1 MVKISRKATIAVY
14 SLILFLLAI
23 YWFPLLWIFLTS
35 IRTRQETLAYPPV
48 WMFKPTMESY
58 IYVLTESPFLLA
70 LLNSILVAGVSTII
84 VMGMAI
90 PAGYALARFK
100 FPGRDDIGFY
110 IISTKMAPPIVVLF
124 AFYLLF
130 FKLGLLRTHAGL
142 IILHIALNLSLATWL
157 LKGFFEKTP
166 KEIEEAAKVDG
177 CSDLKVLQKITLP
190 LTYPGILV
198 TMILCL
204 MFSWMEFIFASTITD
219 PITRTVPVFIYSWLS
234 FSQIYWERVA
244 VAGILYML
252 PMLIF
257 ALVIRNDLVKG
268 MSFGLV
274 K

>member
-1 MVKISRKATIAVY
+1 MVKISRKATIAIY
-14 SLILFLLAI
+14 SLILFFLAI

-35 IRTRQETLAYPPV
+35 IRTRQETLTYPPV
-48 WMFKPTMESY
+48 WVFKPIMEH
-58 IYVLTESPFLLA
+58 YVYDLAKSAFLLT
-70 LLNSILVAGVSTII
+70 LFNSIFVAGISTII

-124 AFYLLF
+124 AFYLIF
-130 FKLGLLRTHAGL
+130 FKLGLLRTYAGL
-142 IILHIALNLSLATWL
+142 IILHIALNLPLATWL

-166 KEIEEAAKVDG
+166 REIEEAAKVDG
-177 CSDLKVLQKITLP
+177 CDDLKVIQKIVLP

-198 TMILCL
+198 TIILCL

-219 PITRTVPVFIYSWLS
+219 PTTRTVPVFIYSWIS
-234 FSQIYWERVA
+234 FSQIYWGRVA
-244 VAGILYML
+244 AAGILYIL

>member
-70 LLNSILVAGVSTII
+70 LLNSIFVAGVSTII

-130 FKLGLLRTHAGL
+130 FKLGLLRTHA
-142 IILHIALNLSLATWL
+142 
-157 LKGFFEKTP
+157 
-166 KEIEEAAKVDG
+166 V
-177 CSDLKVLQKITLP
+177 
-190 LTYPGILV
+190 
-198 TMILCL
+198 
-204 MFSWMEFIFASTITD
+204 
-219 PITRTVPVFIYSWLS
+219 
-234 FSQIYWERVA
+234 
-244 VAGILYML
+244 
-252 PMLIF
+252 
-257 ALVIRNDLVKG
+257 
-268 MSFGLV
+268 
-274 K
+274 